1 MFLKETEE
9 HIRKQ
14 FAAFTEKFERAGKE
28 IEARIHAEPAD
39 IALLLKYLYA
49 NMPFSDV
56 ADYSYEMFREFAAHG
71 AQLRKEQI
79 WKGETRIPDEIFL
92 DNVVFHR
99 VNTEGITSCRP
110 LFYEQLQERVAGKQ
124 MEAAILGTNYWC
136 AEEATYQA
144 TDDRTISA
152 EAVYRNG
159 IGRCG
164 EESVFTVNA
173 LRSIGIPARQV
184 YAHRWAHCDDNHAW
198 VEVWCEGTW
207 HFLGACEPEEILD
220 LGWFVNASSRSMMIN
235 SRIFGSQQ
243 ADGDV
248 IEHPDVT
255 SGVNQL
261 SRYAKTVDLELF
273 VTEEDGTPVA
283 DAEVSFELLNYAE
296 LVAISRKK
304 TDANGKV
311 VLRTGKGSLFVSVWK
326 EDRHVTAILDTR
338 EISAQTLVLAGKKAE
353 KSAEEWVAF
362 DMIAPSDAPVN
373 TKRPTEE
380 QKQTGAQKFRQATE
394 KRLAKVNSFFG
405 EEAGNALE
413 NSKGN
418 HQEIQKFLDAETPNA
433 LWKKALLDQ
442 LSLKDFRDC
451 KAQELLEHLE
461 EACVWG
467 HTLPSEIF
475 AKYVLNPRISREQQS
490 AYRREIQAFF
500 TEEQKTQ
507 FQKNPGEIWNWIC
520 KNIQEEPAY
529 EYEEL
534 LTTPVGTLRYQ
545 RASLESKKVLFV
557 AVCRTL
563 GVPARLNPLDGE
575 MQYYGENAFLNVEN
589 SEKTE
594 EVCEKTAQIHLKSGD
609 DTRWV
614 YMQNWTIAKK
624 SETGYLWQTLQL
636 GEGYQGEAKLEV
648 EAGTYRVITTN
659 RLPNGNQF
667 AACTEFDIENG
678 QTKEIHLTLR
688 KAELKD
694 MLEEI
699 PLEEFAVEDE
709 QGTKIWG
716 SQKVKEGTSL
726 FIWHEVGKEPTEHIL
741 NELRE
746 RSQEFAALGS
756 RVNLI
761 LKHKEDQADPTFA
774 KTKAE
779 LPGAAV
785 YYDEGTEN
793 INVLARRMYGDP
805 DKLPLILVVKEG
817 MQGVYSAS
825 GYNVGTGD
833 MLLRVLNSGI

>member
-110 LFYEQLQERVAGKQ
+110 LFYAQLQERVAGKQ
-124 MEAAILGTNYWC
+124 MEAAILETNYWC

-338 EISAQTLVLAGKKAE
+338 EISAQTLFLQEKK
-353 KSAEEWVAF
+353 
-362 DMIAPSDAPVN
+362 
-373 TKRPTEE
+373 
-380 QKQTGAQKFRQATE
+380 
-394 KRLAKVNSFFG
+394 
-405 EEAGNALE
+405 
-413 NSKGN
+413 
-418 HQEIQKFLDAETPNA
+418 
-433 LWKKALLDQ
+433 
-442 LSLKDFRDC
+442 
-451 KAQELLEHLE
+451 
-461 EACVWG
+461 
-467 HTLPSEIF
+467 
-475 AKYVLNPRISREQQS
+475 
-490 AYRREIQAFF
+490 
-500 TEEQKTQ
+500 
-507 FQKNPGEIWNWIC
+507 QKN
-520 KNIQEEPAY
+520 Q
-529 EYEEL
+529 
-534 LTTPVGTLRYQ
+534 Q
-545 RASLESKKVLFV
+545 R
-557 AVCRTL
+557 
-563 GVPARLNPLDGE
+563 
-575 MQYYGENAFLNVEN
+575 
-589 SEKTE
+589 
-594 EVCEKTAQIHLKSGD
+594 SG
-609 DTRWV
+609 W
-614 YMQNWTIAKK
+614 
-624 SETGYLWQTLQL
+624 
-636 GEGYQGEAKLEV
+636 
-648 EAGTYRVITTN
+648 
-659 RLPNGNQF
+659 
-667 AACTEFDIENG
+667 
-678 QTKEIHLTLR
+678 
-688 KAELKD
+688 
-694 MLEEI
+694 
-699 PLEEFAVEDE
+699 
-709 QGTKIWG
+709 
-716 SQKVKEGTSL
+716 
-726 FIWHEVGKEPTEHIL
+726 
-741 NELRE
+741 
-746 RSQEFAALGS
+746 RS
-756 RVNLI
+756 I
-761 LKHKEDQADPTFA
+761 
-774 KTKAE
+774 
-779 LPGAAV
+779 
-785 YYDEGTEN
+785 
-793 INVLARRMYGDP
+793 
-805 DKLPLILVVKEG
+805 
-817 MQGVYSAS
+817 
-825 GYNVGTGD
+825 
-833 MLLRVLNSGI
+833 

>member
-1 MFLKETEE
+1 
-9 HIRKQ
+9 
-14 FAAFTEKFERAGKE
+14 
-28 IEARIHAEPAD
+28 
-39 IALLLKYLYA
+39 
-49 NMPFSDV
+49 
-56 ADYSYEMFREFAAHG
+56 
-71 AQLRKEQI
+71 
-79 WKGETRIPDEIFL
+79 
-92 DNVVFHR
+92 
-99 VNTEGITSCRP
+99 
-110 LFYEQLQERVAGKQ
+110 
-124 MEAAILGTNYWC
+124 MEAAILEANYWC

-198 VEVWCEGTW
+198 VEVWCEGNW

-248 IEHPDVT
+248 IEHPDMT

-261 SRYAKTVDLELF
+261 SRYAETVDLELV
-273 VTEEDGTPVA
+273 VTDESGNPIP

-296 LVAISRKK
+296 LVSISRKI
-304 TDANGKV
+304 TDENGKAI
-311 VLRTGKGSLFVSVWK
+311 LQTGKGSLFVSVWK
-326 EDRHVTAILDTR
+326 GTQHVTAIFDTR
-338 EISAQTLVLAGKKAE
+338 ETAAQTLVLAEKKE
-353 KSAEEWVAF
+353 KPEESWISF

-380 QKQTGAQKFRQATE
+380 QKKTGTEKFRQATE
-394 KRLAKVNSFFG
+394 KRLKKVNAFFG

-418 HQEIQKFLDAETPNA
+418 YEEMQKFLNAKTPHV

-442 LSLKDFRDC
+442 LSYKDFRDC
-451 KAQELLEHLE
+451 KGEVLLEHLD
-461 EACVWG
+461 EACVWS
-467 HTLPSEIF
+467 HTVPQEIF
-475 AKYVLNPRISREQQS
+475 ANYILNPRISREQQS
-490 AYRREIQAFF
+490 AYRKAIREFF
-500 TEEQKTQ
+500 TEKQKSQ
-507 FQKNPGEIWNWIC
+507 FQKDPTEIWNWIQTQ
-520 KNIQEEPAY
+520 IQEEPSY
-529 EYEEL
+529 EYDEL
-534 LTTPVGTLRYQ
+534 LTTPAGALRY
-545 RASLESKKVLFV
+545 RTASLESKKILFV
-557 AVCRTL
+557 AICRTF
-563 GVPARLNPLDGE
+563 GIPARLHPLDGE
-575 MQYYGENAFLNVEN
+575 MQYYGENGFLTVDN

-594 EVCEKTAQIHLKSGD
+594 EVCEKTSKICVQSAD

-624 SETGYLWQTLQL
+624 AKEGYLWQTLQL
-636 GEGYQGEAKLEV
+636 GEGYQGEAELEV

-667 AACTEFDIENG
+667 AAYTEFEVKQG
-678 QTKEIHLTLR
+678 ETKEIELALR

-699 PLEEFAVEDE
+699 PLEDFAVKDD
-709 QGTKIWG
+709 QGETIMG
-716 SQKVKEGTSL
+716 SQKIKEGTSL

-746 RSQEFAALGS
+746 RSREFAAFGS

-761 LKHKEDQADPTFA
+761 LKEKEDQTDPTFA

-779 LPGAAV
+779 LPGASV
-785 YYDEGTEN
+785 YYDAGTEN

-833 MLLRVLNSGI
+833 MLLRILNSGI